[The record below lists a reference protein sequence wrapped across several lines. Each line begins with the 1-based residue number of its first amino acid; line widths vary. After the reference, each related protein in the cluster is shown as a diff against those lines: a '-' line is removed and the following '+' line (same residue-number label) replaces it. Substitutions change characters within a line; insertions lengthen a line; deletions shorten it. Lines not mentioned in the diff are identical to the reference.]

1 MIYQLKNSIIV
12 HSKIKK
18 IAYFIIGVI
27 LIILLVQF
35 LSVLKNDKIIFPNVI
50 EIFKAFFSLLG
61 KKETYSLIASTL
73 LRLLIALSIALI
85 IGIIIGIFEG
95 IFESVR
101 LILKP
106 LMVLLRSLP
115 MIVLVVIIMVLVS
128 SNEWENVPI
137 YGTSIILIPI
147 ISEAVAEGIVRIDK
161 SLLDVYKINS
171 NLTPFVI
178 FKVHIPLII
187 GYIKQAFIN
196 AIGMGIK
203 VIVTTEYIVSATP
216 SLGKAIYNSQYL
228 FEYEYIYAYAI
239 LMVILVLLVEGIP
252 ILISKLYTYFKF
264 QKQQAK

>member
-1 MIYQLKNSIIV
+1 MIYQLKNSIIA

-50 EIFKAFFSLLG
+50 EIFKAFFILLG

-128 SNEWENVPI
+128 SSNWENVPI
-137 YGTSIILIPI
+137 IGTTILLIPL
-147 ISEAVAEGIVRIDK
+147 ISEATAEGIKRMDK
-161 SLLDVYKINS
+161 SLIDVYKLNS
-171 NLTPFVI
+171 NLRPFVI
-178 FKVHIPLII
+178 FKVHIPLIL
-187 GYIKQAFIN
+187 GYLKQAFIN

-203 VIVTTEYIVSATP
+203 IIVTTEYIVSARP
-216 SLGKAIYNSQYL
+216 SLGNAIYNSQYMI
-228 FEYEYIYAYAI
+228 EYQDIYAYTIVMI
-239 LMVILVLLVEGIP
+239 LLVLIVEGIP
-252 ILISKLYTYFKF
+252 ILLTKLYTYFKYAR
-264 QKQQAK
+264 QQI